1 MPTVARFNI
10 TPVKSTSLQ
19 HPDTIELGPNG
30 VAADRRFLFI
40 GAEGKRISG
49 GSKAALLGIRSSFD
63 PDGDR
68 LTLELPD
75 GTRAEGGAMPAGD
88 GMRVAL
94 FDREVDVRPVP
105 GPFDA
110 AVSRFLDRDVM
121 LVRVERPER
130 GGGVRPVSIVSTAS
144 VEELGR
150 RAGRKTPDPRRFR
163 MLVELDGCTP
173 HGEDEW
179 TGLRLRM
186 GDAIIRVRDGVPRCV
201 LTTLHPDTGEPDFPT
216 LDVLAT
222 YRRREGELLFGV
234 YADVEEPGLVRV
246 GDAVEILGEILGD

>member
-1 MPTVARFNI
+1 MPTVARFNV

-19 HPDTIELGPNG
+19 HPDEIELGPNG
-30 VAADRRFLFI
+30 VDIDRRFLFV
-40 GAEGKRISG
+40 GSDGGRISG
-49 GSKAALLGIRSSFD
+49 GAKAALLGVRSMFD
-63 PDGDR
+63 ADRDR

-75 GTRAEGGAMPAGD
+75 GTREEGDAIPGGD

-94 FDREVDVRPVP
+94 FDREVDARSVP

-110 AVSRFLDRDVM
+110 AVSRLLDRDVM

-150 RAGRKTPDPRRFR
+150 RAERETPDPRRFR
-163 MLVELDGCTP
+163 MLVELDGCAP
-173 HGEDEW
+173 HEEDAW

-186 GDAIIRVRDGVPRCV
+186 GHATVRIGDGVPRCV
-201 LTTLHPDTGEPDFPT
+201 LTTMHPDTGEQDFPT

-234 YADVEEPGLVRV
+234 YADVEEPGRVRV
-246 GDAVEILGEILGD
+246 GDAIEILGA

>member
-105 GPFDA
+105 DFMRHL
-110 AVSRFLDRDVM
+110 SRS
-121 LVRVERPER
+121 
-130 GGGVRPVSIVSTAS
+130 GIS
-144 VEELGR
+144 VIQGSAKEV
-150 RAGRKTPDPRRFR
+150 KK
-163 MLVELDGCTP
+163 
-173 HGEDEW
+173 
-179 TGLRLRM
+179 
-186 GDAIIRVRDGVPRCV
+186 
-201 LTTLHPDTGEPDFPT
+201 
-216 LDVLAT
+216 
-222 YRRREGELLFGV
+222 
-234 YADVEEPGLVRV
+234 DVETLEAWL
-246 GDAVEILGEILGD
+246 ALS

>member
-1 MPTVARFNI
+1 MPTVARFNVA
-10 TPVKSTSLQ
+10 PVKSTSLQ
-19 HPDTIELGPNG
+19 HPDAIELGPNG
-30 VAADRRFLFI
+30 VTADRRFLFI
-40 GAEGKRISG
+40 GVDGKRISG
-49 GSKAALLGIRSSFD
+49 GAKAALLGIRSTFD
-63 PDGDR
+63 ADRDR

-75 GTRAEGGAMPAGD
+75 GTRAEGDAAPADD

-110 AVSRFLDRDVM
+110 VVSRLLDRDVM

-150 RAGRKTPDPRRFR
+150 RAEREAPDPRRFR
-163 MLVELDGCTP
+163 MLVEVDGCAP
-173 HGEDEW
+173 HEEDEW
-179 TGLRLRM
+179 SGLRLRM
-186 GDAIIRVRDGVPRCV
+186 GDAIVRVGDGVPRCV

-222 YRRREGELLFGV
+222 YRRRGSDLLFGV
-234 YADVEEPGLVRV
+234 YADVEEPGRVRV
-246 GDAVEILGEILGD
+246 GDAIEVLGEILHD

>member
-1 MPTVARFNI
+1 MPTVARFNV

-40 GAEGKRISG
+40 GVEGNRISAG
-49 GSKAALLGIRSSFD
+49 AKAALLGIRSTFD
-63 PDGDR
+63 GDRDR

-75 GTRAEGGAMPAGD
+75 GTRAEGEAVPAGD

-110 AVSRFLDRDVM
+110 AVSRLLDRDVM

-130 GGGVRPVSIVSTAS
+130 GGGVHPVSIVSTAS

-150 RAGRKTPDPRRFR
+150 RAERETPDPRRFR
-163 MLVELDGCTP
+163 MLVELDGCAP
-173 HGEDEW
+173 HEEDGW

-186 GDAIIRVRDGVPRCV
+186 GDAIVRVGDGVPRCV
-201 LTTLHPDTGEPDFPT
+201 LTTMHPDTGEPDFPT

-234 YADVEEPGLVRV
+234 YADVEEPGRVRV
-246 GDAVEILGEILGD
+246 GDAVEVLGD

>member
-10 TPVKSTSLQ
+10 APVKSTSLQ
-19 HPDTIELGPNG
+19 HPDAIELGPNG

-40 GAEGKRISG
+40 GVEGNRISG
-49 GSKAALLGIRSSFD
+49 GAKAALLGIRSTFD
-63 PDGDR
+63 ADRDR

-75 GTRAEGGAMPAGD
+75 GTRAEGDAAPAGD
-88 GMRVAL
+88 RMRVAL
-94 FDREVDVRPVP
+94 FDREVEVRPVL

-110 AVSRFLDRDVM
+110 AISEWLDRDVM

-150 RAGRKTPDPRRFR
+150 RAERETPDPRRFR
-163 MLVELDGCTP
+163 MLVELDGCAP
-173 HGEDEW
+173 HEEDAW

-186 GDAIIRVRDGVPRCV
+186 GEAIVRVGDGVPRCV
-201 LTTLHPDTGEPDFPT
+201 LTTMHPDTGETDFPT
-216 LDVLAT
+216 LEVLAT
-222 YRRREGELLFGV
+222 YRRRGGELLFGV
-234 YADVEEPGLVRV
+234 YADVEEPGRVRV
-246 GDAVEILGEILGD
+246 GDAIEILGEILGD